1 MKAQG
6 TTVSKAVS
14 KPGTRAG
21 SKSQWKSASPLH
33 LGIIAGGG
41 SLPAE
46 IARSVTGRG
55 GSVHI
60 AMIEGEADD
69 ALRTF
74 PHTVLNWAELGRA
87 VRVFKRAG
95 VKDMIMVGRMSRPS
109 FKTAKPDFGFLF
121 SLPKI
126 IKALRAGG
134 DDAVLRGVVRLFE
147 ARRFRV
153 LSVADVAPE
162 LLIAEGPLG
171 FHRPIG
177 ADEADVARGMS
188 LISALGRYDI
198 GQAVVVSNGKIE
210 GIEGAEG
217 TDRMVRRIG
226 DLRTAAGIDVASL
239 RSGVLVKRPKPGQ
252 DTRLDLPAI
261 GPETVEG
268 AVQSGLSGIAGL
280 TGEVLAANRYEMVDR
295 ADRAQIFITG
305 VGAADPGA
313 PASPEPAP
321 RIEPIVFGRLAIPPE
336 RVSDV
341 ENGVRIMGAL
351 ADFATGSAL
360 VIAGGR
366 VVAVGAGES
375 SADVIQRAR
384 SYFNRKRRNAVLIV
398 GASEALDEALIR
410 AAAAAGLAGVIVMFG
425 PGDGPR
431 HKGPVLDVA
440 DRFQMFI
447 AGAAA
452 DPRVAAF

>member
-1 MKAQG
+1 MRPRASALA
-6 TTVSKAVS
+6 TDAASRAPAR
-14 KPGTRAG
+14 PGAG
-21 SKSQWKSASPLH
+21 LH
-33 LGIIAGGG
+33 VGIIAGGG
-41 SLPAE
+41 SLPVE

-55 GSVHI
+55 GSVYI
-60 AMIEGEADD
+60 AMIDGEADE
-69 ALRTF
+69 ALRSF

-126 IKALRAGG
+126 MKALRAGG

-153 LSVADVAPE
+153 MSVADVAPE

-171 FHRPIG
+171 FHRPLPP
-177 ADEADVARGMS
+177 DEADIALGMAF
-188 LISALGRYDI
+188 IAALGRYDI
-198 GQAVVVSNGKIE
+198 GQAVVVARGKIE

-217 TDRMVRRIG
+217 TDRMVRRIRE
-226 DLRTAAGIDVASL
+226 LRLANGTDVSSL

-268 AVQSGLSGIAGL
+268 VIKAGLSGIAGL
-280 TGEVLAANRYEMVDR
+280 TGEVLAANRYEMVNR

-305 VGAADPGA
+305 VGEVEAPEIETAA
-313 PASPEPAP
+313 S
-321 RIEPIVFGRLAIPPE
+321 IEPIVFGSVAIGAE
-336 RVSDV
+336 RMSDV
-341 ENGVRIMGAL
+341 ETGVRIMDTL
-351 ADFATGSAL
+351 AEFATGSAL

-366 VVAVGAGES
+366 VLAVGAGENPG
-375 SADVIQRAR
+375 DVIQRAVP
-384 SYFNRKRRNAVLIV
+384 YFNRKRRNAILIV
-398 GASEALDEALIR
+398 GAREALDEPLIR
-410 AAAAAGLAGVIVMFG
+410 VAAAAGLAGVIVMFG

-431 HKGPVLDVA
+431 HKGPVLEVA
-440 DRFQMFI
+440 DRFDMFI

-452 DPRVAAF
+452 DPKVAAF